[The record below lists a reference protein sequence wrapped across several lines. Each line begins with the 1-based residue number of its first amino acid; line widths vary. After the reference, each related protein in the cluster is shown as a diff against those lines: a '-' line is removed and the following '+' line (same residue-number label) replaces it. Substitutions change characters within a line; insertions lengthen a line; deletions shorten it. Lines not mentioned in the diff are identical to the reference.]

1 MIPLYLYCQLF
12 QQRLLAP
19 ITCPSFLDCQLRR
32 LGVMLTFCNIKNV
45 TFGTVIFVKLH
56 SHLKEHVAD
65 TVILVK
71 LHSPL
76 KEHVADVVIS
86 MLLLGVVHVD
96 RRFTHRLGQ
105 TKNYKIG
112 ICCFSA
118 KHTALRRRGNND
130 WLDRNQDNV
139 TEWRD
144 MPTRGI

>member
-19 ITCPSFLDCQLRR
+19 ITCPSFLYCQLRR
-32 LGVMLTFCNIKNV
+32 LGVMLTFCNIKNE
-45 TFGTVIFVKLH
+45 TFGTVIF
-56 SHLKEHVAD
+56 
-65 TVILVK
+65 VK

-76 KEHVADVVIS
+76 KEHVADVVVS

-118 KHTALRRRGNND
+118 KHTALRRRGNKD
-130 WLDRNQDNV
+130 WLDWNQDNV
-139 TEWRD
+139 TDWRD

>member
-45 TFGTVIFVKLH
+45 TFGTI
-56 SHLKEHVAD
+56 
-65 TVILVK
+65 ILVK

-76 KEHVADVVIS
+76 KEHVTDVVVS

-118 KHTALRRRGNND
+118 NYKHTALRRRGKN